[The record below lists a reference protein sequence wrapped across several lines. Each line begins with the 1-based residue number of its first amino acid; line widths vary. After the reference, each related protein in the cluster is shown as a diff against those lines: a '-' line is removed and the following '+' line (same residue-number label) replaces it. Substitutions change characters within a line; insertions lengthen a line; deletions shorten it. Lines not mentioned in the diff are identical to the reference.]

1 VTIPAISAPRRH
13 GFTLIELLV
22 VIAIIAVLIALLL
35 PAVQSARE
43 AARRAQCVN
52 NLKQLGLA
60 AHNYVSVNDCFPMG
74 DFYGRSSANT
84 AKFIRQNFGPWTAL
98 SQYYEQ
104 GAVFNT
110 LNTSISIWE
119 AENSTTTGA
128 GISVL
133 WCPSDGDIVNQRVN
147 DINLNDTWD
156 NSPDVAMP
164 STYASY
170 ATNLGPLYYY
180 AKGDCNYPYLS
191 NDIGVV
197 YHVGSA
203 TPGCTSIGPVK
214 LAAITDGTS
223 NTMFASEHAWSI
235 QRRPGLQLWYS
246 GDSGDTTATTT
257 FPPNYFKT
265 VPVNPPPNLMQEQGN
280 IEGTFGSR
288 HPGGVN
294 VLLCDGSVR
303 FVKDSIQSWNP
314 SCIVYSG
321 SRTALYTG
329 SCAGAPA
336 LPPYGVWQAL
346 STRSGGEIISADSL

>member
-1 VTIPAISAPRRH
+1 VKINSPSPRRH

-35 PAVQSARE
+35 PAVQAARE

-60 AHNYVSVNDCFPMG
+60 THNYISVNDCFPMG
-74 DFYGRSSANT
+74 DFYGRSSANVT
-84 AKFIRQNFGPWTAL
+84 KFIRQNFGPWTAL

-128 GISVL
+128 GLSVL

-156 NSPDVAMP
+156 NSPDVALP

-180 AKGDCNYPYLS
+180 AKGDCSYPYLS
-191 NDIGVV
+191 NNIGVV

-203 TPGCTSIGPVK
+203 NPGCTAIAPVK
-214 LAAITDGTS
+214 LASITDGTS
-223 NTMFASEHAWSI
+223 NTMFGSEHAWSI

-257 FPPNYFKT
+257 FPPNFFKS
-265 VPVNPPPNLMQEQGN
+265 VAAGAAVPNLMQEQGN
-280 IEGTFGSR
+280 IENTFGSR

-314 SCIVYSG
+314 LCIVYSG
-321 SRTALYTG
+321 SRTTLYTG
-329 SCAGAPA
+329 KCAGAPA
-336 LPPYGVWQAL
+336 VPPYGVWQAL
-346 STRSGGEIISADSL
+346 STRNGGEITSADSF

>member
-1 VTIPAISAPRRH
+1 VKSPVRASGRSRA
-13 GFTLIELLV
+13 FTLIELLV

-35 PAVQSARE
+35 PAVQAARE
-43 AARRAQCVN
+43 AARRAQCTN

-60 AHNYVSVNDCFPMG
+60 AHNYVSVNECFPMG
-74 DFYGRSSANT
+74 DFYGRSSANVT
-84 AKFIRQNFGPWTAL
+84 KFIRQNFGPWTAL

-104 GAVFNT
+104 GAVYNT

-119 AENSTTTGA
+119 AENSTTTGSA
-128 GISVL
+128 LSVL
-133 WCPSDGDIVNQRVN
+133 WCPSDGDIINQRVN

-156 NSPDVAMP
+156 NSPDVAVP
-164 STYASY
+164 ATYASY

-180 AKGDCNYPYLS
+180 AKGDCNYPFL
-191 NDIGVV
+191 NTNVGVV

-203 TPGCTSIGPVK
+203 TAGCTSIGPVK

-223 NTMFASEHAWSI
+223 NTMFGSEHAWSI
-235 QRRPGLQLWYS
+235 QKRPGLQLWYS

-265 VPVNPPPNLMQEQGN
+265 GVAGTNLMQEQGN
-280 IEGTFGSR
+280 IENTFGSR

-294 VLLCDGSVR
+294 VLFCDGSVR

-314 SCIVYSG
+314 RCLVYSG

-336 LPPYGVWQAL
+336 IPPYGVWQAL
-346 STRSGGEIISADSL
+346 STRGSGEVISADAY